1 MNVPDGEIK
10 EDDGDGDD
18 STNIFLRSVD
28 VTAPVPEFALGLT
41 YPDAV
46 VVNSVFQAIIN
57 DDVRQVMT
65 GYLNEEVGAAI
76 NTGDGPVVFEGVDL
90 TVKPSANNR
99 RSRLRRDLQEDSA
112 SSGSNVA
119 KFDIGGSA
127 NLKVETDAPSD
138 EELDDETQQQI
149 NDKVDSAVRAAVADK
164 DKMMAYIRANAS
176 TNLLKALDGVE
187 DPTFVNDSGRGG
199 NVASASDGGN
209 NSNKGSSIGQIVGF
223 ALVGVMTAGLLA
235 TGFILYKRRQYQRSQ
250 EVGVRRSV
258 ESIGDGHV
266 KERGGVN
273 DTHDQLDSSWAEE
286 EYDFDDRT
294 QDDDSF
300 GQELQDAATVDKRA
314 WAELDTLRDRAAS
327 TNKNVAPIPP
337 PFGDAPHVQYS
348 STDGGPPSGPPSE
361 SSGGWPAG
369 NAATI
374 ASILAATGMP
384 RDSGAD
390 DNDST
395 ALQEFQAVQ
404 QFVNSF
410 EDNKVR
416 VGGEVP
422 HSESKEDREFLQMG
436 MQGFYADERNPNAMY
451 YGAGGAALAG
461 GAGAMTAHY
470 GAAPADSGHYDD
482 DETIGSS
489 VMNSDV
495 SDVGLNDPD
504 ADKRR
509 IGITPYGEQAQYDSP
524 RANID
529 VPHNAH
535 QHQGRESAGNNRLG
549 INTYSELRRQEE

>member
-1 MNVPDGEIK
+1 VYGCEGRAQGGKDYCVDPADLPGEPTASPTATPTLKPRRKPTPAPTLRKMDPPSPSPTAGPTAAPVVSKIPPIVNVPDGEIK

-28 VTAPVPEFALGLT
+28 MTAPVPEFALGLT

-187 DPTFVNDSGRGG
+187 DPTFANDSERGG

-314 WAELDTLRDRAAS
+314 WAELDTLRDVS
-327 TNKNVAPIPP
+327 T
-337 PFGDAPHVQYS
+337 
-348 STDGGPPSGPPSE
+348 T
-361 SSGGWPAG
+361 
-369 NAATI
+369 
-374 ASILAATGMP
+374 
-384 RDSGAD
+384 
-390 DNDST
+390 
-395 ALQEFQAVQ
+395 
-404 QFVNSF
+404 
-410 EDNKVR
+410 
-416 VGGEVP
+416 
-422 HSESKEDREFLQMG
+422 
-436 MQGFYADERNPNAMY
+436 
-451 YGAGGAALAG
+451 
-461 GAGAMTAHY
+461 
-470 GAAPADSGHYDD
+470 
-482 DETIGSS
+482 
-489 VMNSDV
+489 
-495 SDVGLNDPD
+495 
-504 ADKRR
+504 
-509 IGITPYGEQAQYDSP
+509 
-524 RANID
+524 
-529 VPHNAH
+529 
-535 QHQGRESAGNNRLG
+535 
-549 INTYSELRRQEE
+549 